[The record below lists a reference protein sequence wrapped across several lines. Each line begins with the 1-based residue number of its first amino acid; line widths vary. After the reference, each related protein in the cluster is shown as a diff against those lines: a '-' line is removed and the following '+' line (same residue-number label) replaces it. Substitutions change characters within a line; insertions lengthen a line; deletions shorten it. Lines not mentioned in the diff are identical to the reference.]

1 MLAHRAPDG
10 ANKYHCSGVA
20 VLCLHMTYFWP
31 LVIKSLEGASAVSLG
46 AHLLRRCDRVFFD
59 KKVAWP
65 QSPGSGSAD
74 TGTMIYHI
82 VMGAPYMSKRSS
94 FDF

>member
-1 MLAHRAPDG
+1 MIGCPCCD
-10 ANKYHCSGVA
+10 KYCCSGVA
-20 VLCLHMTYFWP
+20 VFVCAF
-31 LVIKSLEGASAVSLG
+31 VIKSLEGASAVSLG